1 MPLADA
7 NQADLVKSGFW
18 NATQADQVAGLGKKV
33 LTIDLTATTPSKHVF
48 VADRAY
54 TVESIKEIHSV
65 VGGAGANCKVRR
77 ITDTSAP
84 GAAAS
89 ATVVEFITAGLDLT
103 TTVNTTVTGTL
114 ASSTVAVGDKV
125 SILMGGTLT
134 GLVGVVTVVLAP
146 A

>member
-1 MPLADA
+1 MPLANA
-7 NQADLVKSGFW
+7 NQADLVKGGMPS
-18 NATQADQVAGLGKKV
+18 ATLADQVAGLGKKRILV
-33 LTIDLTATTPSKHVF
+33 DLTATTPSKHVF
-48 VADRAY
+48 IADRNY
-54 TVESIKEIHSV
+54 TVESIQEIHSV
-65 VGGAGANCKVRR
+65 VGGASANCKLRR

-103 TTVNTTVTGTL
+103 TTINTVVTGTL
-114 ASSTVAVGDKV
+114 ATSTLNSGEKL

-134 GLVGVVTVVLAP
+134 GLVGTVVVTLAP